1 MEATRKRKAFPRAR
15 VSRRNATRRWCIP
28 PALLHEPDELLE
40 AWQLFD
46 ELPGQVGLVLWQSL
60 RDVTLWAAMPDE
72 RREGLFTDQAAHRRL
87 NELLDSGAEPA
98 LEVSLTTLAALV
110 GAPASANP
118 EIISLV
124 CLQVSQWAEA
134 RGAMATAMAYAQ
146 AAALTCPEEP
156 GPALAAG
163 SLALRWKR
171 SARAETWLRRCI
183 GLARR
188 RRDWGPYAEAYVE
201 LGVLYTRRGE
211 RGPAHRY
218 YVQGMRAARRHGM
231 LQVRGAALHG
241 LLLLALEAGALE
253 DAERYGRAALR
264 AYGRGNV
271 RTAELLHDM
280 AYVWVRR
287 EQYGR
292 AIPALQRLLATRVD
306 PVDRALTLGI
316 LAHAA
321 AGAAD
326 QALYRESWSDAWTLV
341 TRRPGHEEKHAR
353 TLLELARASALI
365 RDWAH
370 VEQAVRLAD
379 RTTSRHREPI
389 IAAQVEE
396 LAAALR
402 DRRTAED

>member
-1 MEATRKRKAFPRAR
+1 MEAARKRRAFPRAR

-40 AWQLFD
+40 AAQVFD
-46 ELPGQVGLVLWQSL
+46 ELKGQVGLVLWQSL
-60 RDVTLWAAMPDE
+60 RDVTLWAQMPEE
-72 RREGLFTDQAAHRRL
+72 RREGLFTDDAAHRRL
-87 NELLDSGAEPA
+87 SELLDSGAEPA

-110 GAPASANP
+110 GAPAAANP

-146 AAALTCPEEP
+146 AAALTSPEEP

-231 LQVRGAALHG
+231 LQVRAAALHG
-241 LLLLALEAGALE
+241 LLLLALEDGALE
-253 DAERYGRAALR
+253 EAEKFGRAALR
-264 AYGRGNV
+264 AFGRGHA
-271 RTAELLHDM
+271 RTAELLHDL

-287 EQYGR
+287 EHYTR
-292 AIPALQRLLATRVD
+292 AIPALQRLLPSRVET
-306 PVDRALTLGI
+306 VERAVTLAI

-321 AGAAD
+321 AGVGD
-326 QALYRESWSDAWTLV
+326 QRLYQESWIDAWTLI
-341 TRRPGHEEKHAR
+341 TRRPGQEEMHSRA
-353 TLLELARASALI
+353 LLELARASALI
-365 RDWAH
+365 RDWSH
-370 VEQAVRLAD
+370 VEQATRLA
-379 RTTSRHREPI
+379 SKNVSHHREPI

-402 DRRTAED
+402 ARHAEEE